1 MLPRTSEEG
10 ALLSIRGI
18 VPALGYVKNE
28 NIIWIDAFLFIAD
41 FAANIASSVVS
52 RSNVTGSVL
61 IFNACSKV
69 RFHSATLQFRWMK
82 GPPQCLVRFF
92 VPIYV
97 LSRSWMP
104 AP

>member
-1 MLPRTSEEG
+1 MS
-10 ALLSIRGI
+10 
-18 VPALGYVKNE
+18 KNE
-28 NIIWIDAFLFIAD
+28 NIIWIDAFLFACPD

-82 GPPQCLVRFF
+82 GPPQCLVRFLF
-92 VPIYV
+92 PYMCYRDHGCQHHEQEQLRAVFTT
-97 LSRSWMP
+97 LMFRNC
-104 AP
+104 